1 MKLDYEKINM
11 FETKELKV
19 VSDDSQIEAINF
31 RCNECSR
38 HSFVI
43 F

>member
-19 VSDDSQIEAINF
+19 TGDFRWFADWSD
-31 RCNECSR
+31 
-38 HSFVI
+38 
-43 F
+43 